1 MPLKKGPDKANIF
14 KNIKVEIA
22 HGGPQ
27 KKALVVAVKPA
38 RKTKKGKK

>member
-1 MPLKKGPDKANIF
+1 MPVKKTAEKPNIF

-27 KKALVVAVKPA
+27 KKALVVAVKPT